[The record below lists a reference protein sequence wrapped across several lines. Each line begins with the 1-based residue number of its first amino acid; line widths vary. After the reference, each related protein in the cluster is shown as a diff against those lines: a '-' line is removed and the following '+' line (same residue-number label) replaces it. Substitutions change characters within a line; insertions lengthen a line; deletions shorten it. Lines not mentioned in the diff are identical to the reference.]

1 MKPHFRVDRLV
12 RALACSLGA
21 LAFAACNSAHDADVL
36 QGQVE
41 VRKVNVAAKI
51 PGRLDSVLVREGD
64 SVRAGA
70 LIAVIRSPELA
81 AKAEQASGS
90 VEAAMAQEAKAQHGA
105 RAQEVEAAR
114 ANWERAV
121 EGEKL
126 ASTTYDRVQ
135 NLFKEGVISAQRHD
149 EAQTQL
155 NAARLTTEAA
165 KAMYD
170 MANAGARAED
180 KSAASAM
187 VRQARGGRAEVQ
199 SYVNETRITAPIGG
213 EISQRTVE
221 PGEIVAAGLPIVTV
235 ADLADAWVT
244 FNVREDRLATIGMDS
259 VLHVTV
265 PALGERAVS
274 LRVSYI
280 APVGDFATWR
290 STGETGGFDLRTFE
304 VRARP
309 SERVAGLRPGMTVL
323 LPTSAL
329 APPSP
334 RVRR

>member
-1 MKPHFRVDRLV
+1 MIRYMMTR
-12 RALACSLGA
+12 RATLACILVLTAGCSRTHEG
-21 LAFAACNSAHDADVL
+21 DVL

-41 VRKVNVAAKI
+41 VRKINVAAKI

-64 SVRAGA
+64 SVKAGQ
-70 LIAVIRSPELA
+70 LVAVIRSPELQ
-81 AKAEQASGS
+81 AKAEQASGA
-90 VEAAMAQEAKAQHGA
+90 VAAATAQEEKAQHGA
-105 RAQEVEAAR
+105 RVQEVEAAR

-126 ASTTYDRVQ
+126 AEATYTRVQ
-135 NLFKEGVISAQRHD
+135 NLFNEGVISAQRHD
-149 EAQTQL
+149 EARTQL
-155 NAARLTTEAA
+155 NAARLTTQAA
-165 KAMYD
+165 KAMFD
-170 MANAGARAED
+170 MANAGARNED
-180 KSAASAM
+180 KTAASAL
-187 VRQARGGRAEVQ
+187 VRQARGGRAEVE
-199 SYVNETRITAPIGG
+199 SYVRETRITAPISG
-213 EISQRTVE
+213 EVSQRTVE

-235 ADLADAWVT
+235 ADLDDAWVT
-244 FNVREDRLATIGMDS
+244 FNIREDRLATIGMDS
-259 VLHVTV
+259 VLKVVV
-265 PALGERAVS
+265 PALGEKAMS

-334 RVRR
+334 RVRQ